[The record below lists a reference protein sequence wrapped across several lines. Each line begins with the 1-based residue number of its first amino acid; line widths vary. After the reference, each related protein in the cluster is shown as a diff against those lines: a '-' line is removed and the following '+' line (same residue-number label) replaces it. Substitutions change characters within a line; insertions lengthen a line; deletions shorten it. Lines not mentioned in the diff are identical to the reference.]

1 MEGKGVTGDRE
12 AGTVLKKKKKEVI
25 STISNKSTRHDVAK
39 EIRWRL
45 SFLGQRQKRR
55 GFTSSFQRL
64 NAQGF

>member
-1 MEGKGVTGDRE
+1 MEGNRDTGDRE
-12 AGTVLKKKKKEVI
+12 AGTVLKKKKEVI

>member
-1 MEGKGVTGDRE
+1 MEGNRVTGDRE